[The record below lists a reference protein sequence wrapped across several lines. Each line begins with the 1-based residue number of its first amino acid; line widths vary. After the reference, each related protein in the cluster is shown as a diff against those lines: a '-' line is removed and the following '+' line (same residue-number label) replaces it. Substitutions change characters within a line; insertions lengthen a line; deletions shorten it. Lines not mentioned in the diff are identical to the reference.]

1 MFLTPPGNE
10 AGVVTVRLLT
20 MDRVKLF
27 VVKSRGIVLSVARMV
42 TFDVPTVVGVPLI
55 VPDALSVNPCG
66 SAPDE
71 IDQVY
76 EPDPPVAS
84 MISE

>member
-1 MFLTPPGNE
+1 MLLTPQGND
-10 AGVVTVRLLT
+10 AGVVTVRVLT
-20 MDRVKLF
+20 MSRVKLF
-27 VVKSRGIVLSVARMV
+27 VVTSRGIALSAALIV

-55 VPDALSVNPCG
+55 VPDALSVNPAG

>member
-1 MFLTPPGNE
+1 
-10 AGVVTVRLLT
+10 

-27 VVKSRGIVLSVARMV
+27 CGEKQRNRAVGRADRDIRR
-42 TFDVPTVVGVPLI
+42 PTVVGVPLI
-55 VPDALSVNPCG
+55 VPDALSVNPSG